1 MSRAWHALAACRDDG
16 VGWLDKPQADQL
28 ADCASCPVTLQC
40 LQQAITDCS
49 TGVIMGGVVIGK
61 RPITEARIA

>member
-16 VGWLDKPQADQL
+16 FVWLDKPQDEQL
-28 ADCASCPVTLQC
+28 ADCAACPVALQC
-40 LQQAITDCS
+40 LQQAITDRS
-49 TGVIMGGVVIGK
+49 TGVVMGGAAIGK